1 MLGSLVLF
9 KISTSELLNKAMKN
23 TDDLSNVGWM
33 YMLLIESWKKE
44 QEKKDKKKRKLKEQE
59 KQNAMNQSSKNDD
72 VNIANESKEQEQK
85 DNDKKDKDED
95 KIAERNHLYKRIF
108 QVSTAM
114 ESV

>member
-1 MLGSLVLF
+1 
-9 KISTSELLNKAMKN
+9 
-23 TDDLSNVGWM
+23 
-33 YMLLIESWKKE
+33 
-44 QEKKDKKKRKLKEQE
+44 
-59 KQNAMNQSSKNDD
+59 MNQSSKNDD